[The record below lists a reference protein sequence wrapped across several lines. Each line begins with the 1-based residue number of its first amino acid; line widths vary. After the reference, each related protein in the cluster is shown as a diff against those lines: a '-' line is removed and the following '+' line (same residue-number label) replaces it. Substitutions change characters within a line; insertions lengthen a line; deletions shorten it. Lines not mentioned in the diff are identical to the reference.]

1 MELVLDEAQT
11 ILRESAEKLVS
22 RHAGPDRRRAVRT
35 REHGFDPA
43 LLTVAAEAGWLSL
56 LAPEDRDGLGLG
68 ATEAALV
75 LEAAGRGLMTE
86 PIAAM
91 MAAAQA
97 IASGPETMRAAL
109 DELMEGRSIILPAL
123 HDSVL
128 AGPEGARVRAV
139 PDGSGFRLT
148 GRTDPVPGASA
159 AAGFVVEART
169 DRGAAVRAVPP
180 GAAEDPAAESATRAD
195 RDVLVCLVP
204 RSAPGLEVEQRS
216 RVDGTEQ
223 AALALTEVAVA
234 ADRVIAG
241 GAQGAALAAATLDR
255 LLLGTSA
262 EMLGVMERGL
272 ALAVDYLGTREQ
284 FGRPIGSFQALQ
296 HRAVNDHV
304 DIELTRS
311 LLYQVCAAMD
321 QGRGNRAMAAA
332 VKARASDAAL
342 SVTKS
347 MVQMH
352 GAIGF
357 TDEYDASLYLRRAM
371 VLSAQYGNA
380 AHHRR
385 RYARLSSGAG

>member
-22 RHAGPDRRRAVRT
+22 RHAGPDRHRAVRT

-43 LLTVAAEAGWLSL
+43 RIEAAAEAGWLSL
-56 LAPEDRDGLGLG
+56 LAPEERNGLGLG

-75 LEAAGRGLMTE
+75 LEAAGRGLLTE

-91 MAAAQA
+91 MATAQA
-97 IASGPETMRAAL
+97 IASGPGTMRAAL
-109 DELMEGRSIILPAL
+109 DDLMEGRSIILPAL

-128 AGPEGARVRAV
+128 ANPEGARVRAV

-159 AAGFVVEART
+159 AAGFVVEARI

-180 GAAEDPAAESATRAD
+180 GAAADPASAARTD

-204 RSAPGLEVEQRS
+204 RSAPGLEVRQRS

-223 AALALTEVAVA
+223 AALALAEIAVA
-234 ADRVIAG
+234 ADQVIAG

-255 LLLGTSA
+255 VLLGTSA
-262 EMLGVMERGL
+262 EMLGVMEKGL

>member
-22 RHAGPDRRRAVRT
+22 RHAGPERHRAVRT

-43 LLTVAAEAGWLSL
+43 RIEAAAEAGWLSL
-56 LAPEDRDGLGLG
+56 LAPEERNGLGLG

-75 LEAAGRGLMTE
+75 LEAAGRGLLTE

-91 MAAAQA
+91 MATAQA
-97 IASGPETMRAAL
+97 IASGPGTMRTAL
-109 DELMEGRSIILPAL
+109 DDLMEGRSIILPAL

-128 AGPEGARVRAV
+128 ANPEGTRVRAV

-159 AAGFVVEART
+159 AAGFVVEARI
-169 DRGAAVRAVPP
+169 DRDAAVRAVPP
-180 GAAEDPAAESATRAD
+180 GAAADPASAARTD

-204 RSAPGLEVEQRS
+204 RSAPGLEFRRRS

-223 AALALTEVAVA
+223 AALALAEVAVA
-234 ADRVIAG
+234 ADQVIAG

-255 LLLGTSA
+255 VLLGTSA
-262 EMLGVMERGL
+262 EMLGVMEKGL

-304 DIELTRS
+304 DIEFTRS

>member
-22 RHAGPDRRRAVRT
+22 RHAGPDRHRAVRT

-43 LLTVAAEAGWLSL
+43 RLEVAAEAGWLSL
-56 LAPEDRDGLGLG
+56 LAPEERNGLGMG

-75 LEAAGRGLMTE
+75 LEAAGRGLLTE

-97 IASGPETMRAAL
+97 MASGPETMRAAL
-109 DELMEGRSIILPAL
+109 DDLMEGRSIILPAL

-128 AGPEGARVRAV
+128 GDPEGAGVRAV

-159 AAGFVVEART
+159 AAGFVVEARV

-180 GAAEDPAAESATRAD
+180 GAGADPASAAQTD
-195 RDVLVCLVP
+195 QDVLVCLVP
-204 RSAPGLEVEQRS
+204 RSASGLEVRQRS

-223 AALALTEVAVA
+223 AALALSEVSVA
-234 ADRVIAG
+234 ADRVIAV

-262 EMLGVMERGL
+262 EILGVMERGL

>member
-11 ILRESAEKLVS
+11 ILRESAEKLVG
-22 RHAGPDRRRAVRT
+22 RHAGPARHRAVRT
-35 REHGFDPA
+35 REHGFDPERLA
-43 LLTVAAEAGWLSL
+43 VVAEAGWLSL
-56 LAPEDRDGLGLG
+56 LAPEERNGLGLG

-86 PIAAM
+86 PVTAM
-91 MAAAQA
+91 MAAAA
-97 IASGPETMRAAL
+97 VLAAGPESLGAAL
-109 DELMEGRSIILPAL
+109 DELTAGRSVILPAL
-123 HDSVL
+123 HDPVA
-128 AGPEGARVRAV
+128 AGPENPPVAAAPADR
-139 PDGSGFRLT
+139 GFRLT
-148 GRTDPVPGASA
+148 GRTGAVPGAA
-159 AAGFVVEART
+159 AAHGFAVDARAREGVV
-169 DRGAAVRAVPP
+169 
-180 GAAEDPAAESATRAD
+180 
-195 RDVLVCLVP
+195 VCLVP
-204 RSAPGLEVEQRS
+204 RSAPGLELEGGT
-216 RVDGTEQ
+216 RVDGTDQ
-223 AALALTEVAVA
+223 AALSLTDVAVS
-234 ADRVIAG
+234 ADQVIAD
-241 GAQGAALAAATLDR
+241 GAQGAALAAAALDR

-311 LLYQVCAAMD
+311 LLYQVCAALD
-321 QGRGNRAMAAA
+321 QGHGNRAMAAA

-385 RYARLSSGAG
+385 RYARLSSQAA

>member
-22 RHAGPDRRRAVRT
+22 RHAGPDRHRAVRT

-43 LLTVAAEAGWLSL
+43 RIEAAAEAGWLSL
-56 LAPEDRDGLGLG
+56 LAPEERNGLGLG

-75 LEAAGRGLMTE
+75 LEAAGRGLLTE

-91 MAAAQA
+91 MATAQA
-97 IASGPETMRAAL
+97 IASGPGTMRAAL
-109 DELMEGRSIILPAL
+109 DDLMEGRSIILPAL

-128 AGPEGARVRAV
+128 ADPEGAGVHAV

-169 DRGAAVRAVPP
+169 DR
-180 GAAEDPAAESATRAD
+180 
-195 RDVLVCLVP
+195 DVLVCLVP
-204 RSAPGLEVEQRS
+204 RSAPGLEVRQRS

-223 AALALTEVAVA
+223 AALALAEVAVA

-262 EMLGVMERGL
+262 EMLGVMEKGL

-357 TDEYDASLYLRRAM
+357 TDEYDAGLYLRRAM

-385 RYARLSSGAG
+385 RYARLSAAAA

>member
-11 ILRESAEKLVS
+11 ILRESAEKFVS
-22 RHAGPDRRRAVRT
+22 RHAGPDRHRAVRT

-43 LLTVAAEAGWLSL
+43 RIEAAAETGWLSL
-56 LAPEDRDGLGLG
+56 LAPEERNGLGLG

-75 LEAAGRGLMTE
+75 LEAAGRGLLTE

-97 IASGPETMRAAL
+97 IASGPGTMRTAL

-128 AGPEGARVRAV
+128 ANPEGTRVRAV

-159 AAGFVVEART
+159 AAGFVVEARI
-169 DRGAAVRAVPP
+169 DRDAAVRAVPP
-180 GAAEDPAAESATRAD
+180 GAADPAAASAARTD

-204 RSAPGLEVEQRS
+204 RPAPGLEVRQRS

-223 AALALTEVAVA
+223 AALALAEVAVA
-234 ADRVIAG
+234 ADQVIAG

-262 EMLGVMERGL
+262 EMLGVMEKGL

-385 RYARLSSGAG
+385 RYARLSSAAA

>member
-22 RHAGPDRRRAVRT
+22 RHAGPERHRAVRT

-43 LLTVAAEAGWLSL
+43 RIEAAAEAGWLSL
-56 LAPEDRDGLGLG
+56 LAPEERNGLGLG

-75 LEAAGRGLMTE
+75 LEAAGRGLLTE
-86 PIAAM
+86 PITAM
-91 MAAAQA
+91 MATAQA
-97 IASGPETMRAAL
+97 IASGPGTMRAAL
-109 DELMEGRSIILPAL
+109 DDLMEGRSIILPAL

-128 AGPEGARVRAV
+128 ANPEGAGVRAI

-159 AAGFVVEART
+159 AAGFVVEARI

-180 GAAEDPAAESATRAD
+180 GAAADPASAARTD

-204 RSAPGLEVEQRS
+204 RSAPGLDVRQRS

-223 AALALTEVAVA
+223 AALALAEVAVA
-234 ADRVIAG
+234 ADQVIAG

-262 EMLGVMERGL
+262 EMLGVMEKGL

-385 RYARLSSGAG
+385 RYARLSSAAA